1 MKKEFLKRYMKATGL
16 ALKDLINALLLSSL
30 INFVILAIG
39 LGVFKIKYFILIAF
53 LIALVDLLPFLGSGI
68 VLIPWSVILFF
79 MGNVKLS
86 ISLAM
91 LFVLTFLVNQILR
104 PIFLRKSI
112 GLKPIFTV
120 LITGISMLILSP
132 GLGLLSDQL
141 FLWCLEYFLKLK
153 RLLIL
158 KKIKKIQTSRKINY
172 KNCFKKWWKYSDKKL

>member
-79 MGNVKLS
+79 MGDVKLS
-86 ISLAM
+86 ISIAM

-104 PIFLRKSI
+104 PIFLGKSI

-132 GLGLLSDQL
+132 GLGALVGSIISMMLGVFFEVKEAFDI
-141 FLWCLEYFLKLK
+141 E
-153 RLLIL
+153 
-158 KKIKKIQTSRKINY
+158 
-172 KNCFKKWWKYSDKKL
+172 KNKNDANKQEN

>member
-1 MKKEFLKRYMKATGL
+1 MKKEFLKRYLRATGL
-16 ALKDLINALLLSSL
+16 ALKDLIKALLLSSL

-86 ISLAM
+86 ISLAI

-104 PIFLRKSI
+104 PIFLGKSI

-132 GLGLLSDQL
+132 GLGALVGSIISMMLGVFFEVKEAFDI
-141 FLWCLEYFLKLK
+141 E
-153 RLLIL
+153 
-158 KKIKKIQTSRKINY
+158 
-172 KNCFKKWWKYSDKKL
+172 KNKNDANKQEN

>member
-1 MKKEFLKRYMKATGL
+1 MKKEFLKRYLKATGL
-16 ALKDLINALLLSSL
+16 ALKDLIKALLLSSL

-86 ISLAM
+86 ISLAI

-104 PIFLRKSI
+104 PIFLGKSI

-132 GLGLLSDQL
+132 GLGALVGSIISM
-141 FLWCLEYFLKLK
+141 
-153 RLLIL
+153 IL
-158 KKIKKIQTSRKINY
+158 GVFFEVKEAFDIEKNKKDSNKQEN
-172 KNCFKKWWKYSDKKL
+172 

>member
-86 ISLAM
+86 MSLAI

-104 PIFLRKSI
+104 PIFLWKSI

-132 GLGLLSDQL
+132 GLGALVGSIISLMLGVFFEVKEAFDI
-141 FLWCLEYFLKLK
+141 EKN
-153 RLLIL
+153 
-158 KKIKKIQTSRKINY
+158 KKDSNKQEN
-172 KNCFKKWWKYSDKKL
+172 

>member
-1 MKKEFLKRYMKATGL
+1 MKKEFLKRYLKATGL
-16 ALKDLINALLLSSL
+16 ALKDLIKALLLSSL

-86 ISLAM
+86 ISLAI

-104 PIFLRKSI
+104 PIFLGKSI
-112 GLKPIFTV
+112 GLKPVFTV

-132 GLGLLSDQL
+132 GLGALVGSIISLMLGVFFEVKEAFDI
-141 FLWCLEYFLKLK
+141 EKN
-153 RLLIL
+153 
-158 KKIKKIQTSRKINY
+158 KKDANKQEN
-172 KNCFKKWWKYSDKKL
+172 

>member
-16 ALKDLINALLLSSL
+16 ALKDLIKALLLSSL

-104 PIFLRKSI
+104 PIFLGKSI

-132 GLGLLSDQL
+132 GLGALVGSIISLMLGVFFEVKEAFDI
-141 FLWCLEYFLKLK
+141 EKN
-153 RLLIL
+153 
-158 KKIKKIQTSRKINY
+158 KKDSNKQEN
-172 KNCFKKWWKYSDKKL
+172 

>member
-1 MKKEFLKRYMKATGL
+1 MKKEFLKRYLKATGL
-16 ALKDLINALLLSSL
+16 ALKDLIKALLLSSV

-79 MGNVKLS
+79 MGNVRLS
-86 ISLAM
+86 ISLAI

-104 PIFLRKSI
+104 PIFLGKSI

-120 LITGISMLILSP
+120 IITGISMLILSP
-132 GLGLLSDQL
+132 GLGALVGSIISMMLGVFFEVKEAFDI
-141 FLWCLEYFLKLK
+141 EKN
-153 RLLIL
+153 
-158 KKIKKIQTSRKINY
+158 KKDSNEQEN
-172 KNCFKKWWKYSDKKL
+172 

>member
-104 PIFLRKSI
+104 PIFLGKSI

-132 GLGLLSDQL
+132 GLGALVGSIISLMLGVFFEVKEAFDI
-141 FLWCLEYFLKLK
+141 EKN
-153 RLLIL
+153 
-158 KKIKKIQTSRKINY
+158 KKDSNKQEN
-172 KNCFKKWWKYSDKKL
+172 

>member
-1 MKKEFLKRYMKATGL
+1 MKKEFLKRYLKATGL
-16 ALKDLINALLLSSL
+16 ALKDLIKALLLSSL

-68 VLIPWSVILFF
+68 ILIPWSLILFF

-86 ISLAM
+86 ISLAI

-104 PIFLRKSI
+104 PIFLGKSI
-112 GLKPIFTV
+112 GLKPVFTV

-132 GLGLLSDQL
+132 GLGALVGSIISMMLGVFFEVKEAFDI
-141 FLWCLEYFLKLK
+141 EKN
-153 RLLIL
+153 
-158 KKIKKIQTSRKINY
+158 KKDANKQEN
-172 KNCFKKWWKYSDKKL
+172 

>member
-1 MKKEFLKRYMKATGL
+1 MKKEFLKRYFKATGL
-16 ALKDLINALLLSSL
+16 ALKDLIKALLLSSL

-86 ISLAM
+86 ISLAI

-104 PIFLRKSI
+104 PIFLGKSI

-120 LITGISMLILSP
+120 LITGISMLIFSP
-132 GLGLLSDQL
+132 GLGALVGSIISLMLGVFFEVKEAFDI
-141 FLWCLEYFLKLK
+141 EKN
-153 RLLIL
+153 
-158 KKIKKIQTSRKINY
+158 KKDANKQEN
-172 KNCFKKWWKYSDKKL
+172 

>member
-16 ALKDLINALLLSSL
+16 ALKDLIKALLLSSL

-79 MGNVKLS
+79 MGDVKLS

-104 PIFLRKSI
+104 PIFLGKSI

-132 GLGLLSDQL
+132 GLGALVGSIISMMLGVFFEVKEAFDI
-141 FLWCLEYFLKLK
+141 EKN
-153 RLLIL
+153 
-158 KKIKKIQTSRKINY
+158 KKDANKQEN
-172 KNCFKKWWKYSDKKL
+172 

>member
-1 MKKEFLKRYMKATGL
+1 MKKEFLKRYLKATGL
-16 ALKDLINALLLSSL
+16 ALKDLIKALLLSSL

-86 ISLAM
+86 ISLAI

-104 PIFLRKSI
+104 PIFLGKSI
-112 GLKPIFTV
+112 GLRPVFTV

-132 GLGLLSDQL
+132 GLGALVGSIISLMLGVFFEVKEAFDI
-141 FLWCLEYFLKLK
+141 EKN
-153 RLLIL
+153 
-158 KKIKKIQTSRKINY
+158 KKDANKQEN
-172 KNCFKKWWKYSDKKL
+172 

>member
-1 MKKEFLKRYMKATGL
+1 MKREFLKRYLKATGL
-16 ALKDLINALLLSSL
+16 ALKDLIKALLLSSL

-86 ISLAM
+86 ISIAI

-104 PIFLRKSI
+104 PIFLGKSI
-112 GLKPIFTV
+112 GLKPVFTV

-132 GLGLLSDQL
+132 GLGALVGSIISMMFGVFFEVKEAFDI
-141 FLWCLEYFLKLK
+141 EKN
-153 RLLIL
+153 
-158 KKIKKIQTSRKINY
+158 KKDANKQEN
-172 KNCFKKWWKYSDKKL
+172 

>member
-16 ALKDLINALLLSSL
+16 ALKDLIKALLLSSL

-104 PIFLRKSI
+104 PIFLGKSI

-132 GLGLLSDQL
+132 GLGALVGS
-141 FLWCLEYFLKLK
+141 
-153 RLLIL
+153 LISMML
-158 KKIKKIQTSRKINY
+158 GVFFEVKEAFDIEKNKKDSNKQEN
-172 KNCFKKWWKYSDKKL
+172 

>member
-1 MKKEFLKRYMKATGL
+1 MKKEFLKRYLKATGL
-16 ALKDLINALLLSSL
+16 ALKDLIKALLLSSL

-86 ISLAM
+86 ISLAI

-104 PIFLRKSI
+104 PIFLGKSI

-132 GLGLLSDQL
+132 GLGALVGSIISMMLGVFFEVKEAFDI
-141 FLWCLEYFLKLK
+141 EKN
-153 RLLIL
+153 
-158 KKIKKIQTSRKINY
+158 KKDSNKQEN
-172 KNCFKKWWKYSDKKL
+172 

>member
-16 ALKDLINALLLSSL
+16 ALKDLIKALLLSSL

-86 ISLAM
+86 ISLAI

-104 PIFLRKSI
+104 PIFLGKSI

-132 GLGLLSDQL
+132 GLGALVGSIISMMLGVFFEVKEAFDI
-141 FLWCLEYFLKLK
+141 EKN
-153 RLLIL
+153 
-158 KKIKKIQTSRKINY
+158 KKDSNKQEN
-172 KNCFKKWWKYSDKKL
+172 

>member
-16 ALKDLINALLLSSL
+16 ALKDLIKALLLSSL

-104 PIFLRKSI
+104 PIFLGKSI

-132 GLGLLSDQL
+132 GLGVLVGSIISLMLGVFFEVKEAFDI
-141 FLWCLEYFLKLK
+141 EKN
-153 RLLIL
+153 
-158 KKIKKIQTSRKINY
+158 KKDSNKQEN
-172 KNCFKKWWKYSDKKL
+172 

>member
-1 MKKEFLKRYMKATGL
+1 MKREFLKRYLKATGL
-16 ALKDLINALLLSSL
+16 ALKDLIKALLLSSV

-86 ISLAM
+86 ISLAI

-104 PIFLRKSI
+104 PIFLGRSI

-132 GLGLLSDQL
+132 GLGALVGSIISMMLGVFFEVKEAFDI
-141 FLWCLEYFLKLK
+141 EKN
-153 RLLIL
+153 
-158 KKIKKIQTSRKINY
+158 KKDANKQEN
-172 KNCFKKWWKYSDKKL
+172 

>member
-1 MKKEFLKRYMKATGL
+1 MKKEFLKRYLKATGL
-16 ALKDLINALLLSSL
+16 ALKDLIKALLLSSL

-86 ISLAM
+86 ISLAI

-104 PIFLRKSI
+104 PIFLGKSI
-112 GLKPIFTV
+112 GLKPVFTI

-132 GLGLLSDQL
+132 GLGALVGSIISMMLGVFFEVKEAFDI
-141 FLWCLEYFLKLK
+141 EKN
-153 RLLIL
+153 
-158 KKIKKIQTSRKINY
+158 KKDANKQEN
-172 KNCFKKWWKYSDKKL
+172 

>member
-1 MKKEFLKRYMKATGL
+1 MKKEFLKRYLKATGL
-16 ALKDLINALLLSSL
+16 ALKDLIKALLLSSL

-79 MGNVKLS
+79 MGDVKLS
-86 ISLAM
+86 ISLAI

-104 PIFLRKSI
+104 PIFLGKSI
-112 GLKPIFTV
+112 GLKPVFTV

-132 GLGLLSDQL
+132 GLGALVGSIISLMLGVFFEVKEAFDI
-141 FLWCLEYFLKLK
+141 EKN
-153 RLLIL
+153 
-158 KKIKKIQTSRKINY
+158 KKDANKQEN
-172 KNCFKKWWKYSDKKL
+172 

>member
-53 LIALVDLLPFLGSGI
+53 LIALVDILPFLGSGI
-68 VLIPWSVILFF
+68 ILIPWSVILFF
-79 MGNVKLS
+79 MGNIKLS
-86 ISLAM
+86 ISLAI

-104 PIFLRKSI
+104 PIFLGKSI

-132 GLGLLSDQL
+132 GLGALVGSIISLMLGVFFEVKEAFDI
-141 FLWCLEYFLKLK
+141 EKN
-153 RLLIL
+153 
-158 KKIKKIQTSRKINY
+158 KKDAIKQEKQS
-172 KNCFKKWWKYSDKKL
+172 

>member
-1 MKKEFLKRYMKATGL
+1 MKREFLKRYLKATGL
-16 ALKDLINALLLSSL
+16 ALKDLIKALLLSSV

-79 MGNVKLS
+79 MGNVRLS
-86 ISLAM
+86 ISLAI

-104 PIFLRKSI
+104 PIFLGKSI

-132 GLGLLSDQL
+132 GLGALVGSIISMMLGVFFEVKEAFDI
-141 FLWCLEYFLKLK
+141 EKN
-153 RLLIL
+153 
-158 KKIKKIQTSRKINY
+158 KKDANKQEN
-172 KNCFKKWWKYSDKKL
+172 

>member
-1 MKKEFLKRYMKATGL
+1 MKKEFLKRYLKATGL
-16 ALKDLINALLLSSL
+16 ALKDLIKALLLSSL

-79 MGNVKLS
+79 MGDVKLS
-86 ISLAM
+86 ISIAM

-104 PIFLRKSI
+104 PIFLGKSI

-132 GLGLLSDQL
+132 GLGALVGSIISMMLGVFFEVKEAFDI
-141 FLWCLEYFLKLK
+141 EKN
-153 RLLIL
+153 
-158 KKIKKIQTSRKINY
+158 KKDANKQEN
-172 KNCFKKWWKYSDKKL
+172 

>member
-1 MKKEFLKRYMKATGL
+1 MKKEFLKRYLKATGL
-16 ALKDLINALLLSSL
+16 ALKDLIKALLLSSL

-104 PIFLRKSI
+104 PIFLGKSI

-132 GLGLLSDQL
+132 GLGALVGSIISMMLGVFFEVKEAFDI
-141 FLWCLEYFLKLK
+141 EKN
-153 RLLIL
+153 
-158 KKIKKIQTSRKINY
+158 KKDANKQEN
-172 KNCFKKWWKYSDKKL
+172 